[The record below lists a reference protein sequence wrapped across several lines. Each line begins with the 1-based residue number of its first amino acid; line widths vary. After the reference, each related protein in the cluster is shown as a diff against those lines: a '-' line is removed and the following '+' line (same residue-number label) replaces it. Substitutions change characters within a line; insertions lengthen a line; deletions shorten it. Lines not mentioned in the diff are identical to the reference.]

1 MQEISPEVLETIR
14 QIAKKLAPK
23 YTFGYYDTEDIEQEA
38 ILIGCE
44 GMSRY
49 DPSRP
54 LENFL
59 YVHMNNRLKT
69 FKRNKY
75 FRLNSGGAE
84 QIQQIKKNIMDP
96 LSIEAINPHKDFD
109 IFQHLELSEIRAR
122 IDLELPPYLRKDYLR
137 ICSGQ
142 KVSRNVKDKV
152 IEALKEIFKGDVENV
167 EEEEDG
173 EV

>member
-1 MQEISPEVLETIR
+1 MLNNQEVLETIMR
-14 QIAKKLAPK
+14 IAKKIAPK
-23 YTFGYYDTEDIEQEA
+23 YTFGYYSVEDIEQEA
-38 ILIGCE
+38 ILIGYD

-75 FRLNSGGAE
+75 FRINAGSAE
-84 QIQQIKKNIMDP
+84 GVQQAKKNIMDP
-96 LSIEAINPHKDFD
+96 LPIETIDHFSNEDLFEG
-109 IFQHLELSEIRAR
+109 LEISEIRSR
-122 IDLELPPYLRKDYLR
+122 IDNQLPVSLRKDYLR

-142 KVSRNVKDKV
+142 KVTRNVYENV
-152 IEALKEIFKGDVENV
+152 INALKEIFT
-167 EEEEDG
+167 EEINRNEKEEDG